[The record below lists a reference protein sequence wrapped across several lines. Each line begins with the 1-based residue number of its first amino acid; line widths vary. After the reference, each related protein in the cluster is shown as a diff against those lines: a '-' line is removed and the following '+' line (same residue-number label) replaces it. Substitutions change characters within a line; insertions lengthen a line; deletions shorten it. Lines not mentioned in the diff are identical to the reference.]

1 MGSKTRRVFSLVL
14 GLGGLVLGACGG
26 DDSGAVRSGSDA
38 SIEGDDSSMAR
49 DSGSAGDGS
58 SSDGGN
64 VDGGKVTNLFPP
76 KPECSGDTV
85 ATAMGTNPQVI
96 SALQIGAMADGLDLD
111 HDGKPD
117 NAMSA
122 LASVTTTPISDALN
136 ATSLLRPIEFFN
148 VHTGGPTAC
157 VKLAVYA
164 GIYGTDDDADGSRT
178 SVPGG
183 DCNDHDPAIHPGATE
198 IVGNGK
204 DDDCDGLADESPT
217 NVPSSDTSDADAD
230 GVTIA
235 AGDCDDTDPTVHAGA
250 AEVCADGKDNDCDGV
265 ADRSVDGTG
274 HVSACSAFSGTADIR
289 IDPQSLDGT
298 GKPKLSFK
306 DGAFVIGM
314 DGKLAFGAGPDP
326 FVVHMPFAA
335 GAGVD
340 FPITGAKLNAAV
352 TAQGAD
358 FVLANGHLGG
368 VLDANKMDS
377 VTGATVPQIG
387 LTTALSLLDAAF
399 AGTLG
404 STLSLPRAGPKVTA
418 KYPGCLTPD
427 IDVDG
432 DGLEAFCDSKAH
444 AAGDMKTVDVC
455 IDGDGT
461 EIADMGSTPCTS
473 ARDASGNLRFVD
485 GISIELNFT
494 TVQIHSVETQ

>member
-38 SIEGDDSSMAR
+38 SIEGDDSSMAS

-340 FPITGAKLNAAV
+340 FPDHWRETERRRHGARRRLRARERTPRRRAGCEQDGLRHGRDRPADRPDHGAV
-352 TAQGAD
+352 VARRGLRRHAR
-358 FVLANGHLGG
+358 
-368 VLDANKMDS
+368 LDALPAPRGSQSDRQIS
-377 VTGATVPQIG
+377 WVP
-387 LTTALSLLDAAF
+387 DA
-399 AGTLG
+399 GH
-404 STLSLPRAGPKVTA
+404 R
-418 KYPGCLTPD
+418 
-427 IDVDG
+427 
-432 DGLEAFCDSKAH
+432 
-444 AAGDMKTVDVC
+444 
-455 IDGDGT
+455 
-461 EIADMGSTPCTS
+461 
-473 ARDASGNLRFVD
+473 RRR
-485 GISIELNFT
+485 
-494 TVQIHSVETQ
+494 